1 MKTDKIKSLVL
12 QFSLCTI
19 LLIVFFFYKQ
29 NLYLNLMLA
38 GVLLAFALAA
48 KFFTPFK
55 RTVSIYKKQSLVIL
69 IIFAVINVA
78 AVYVMGIYFG
88 FYRNY
93 ARFTFDVILL
103 DVVPIAISVI
113 ASEYIRFSI
122 LSSKAKWSGLFAF
135 ASMVLVDVMIFSQL
149 FISTN
154 VEGLMSLIGFVFLS
168 AVVYNLLFNYLSI
181 RFGMSGVVAYR
192 MITTLYMFLLPIVP
206 NIYMFFR
213 IFIRMLYPCVIYL
226 FVKAFFAT
234 REVVVPYKK
243 NNLSNIVNSIIL
255 VMMVMVIGL
264 VSCKFKYCLLI
275 IGSESMTGSIDK
287 GDGIIYEAY
296 DGQYVQEGDVLVFDR
311 DGTTLV
317 HRVIKV
323 ENVEGQIRYTTKG
336 DANQYADKGYVVSA
350 DIIGIC
356 RTSIKF
362 IGFPTLWINEIVK
375 K

>member
-1 MKTDKIKSLVL
+1 
-12 QFSLCTI
+12 
-19 LLIVFFFYKQ
+19 
-29 NLYLNLMLA
+29 
-38 GVLLAFALAA
+38 
-48 KFFTPFK
+48 
-55 RTVSIYKKQSLVIL
+55 
-69 IIFAVINVA
+69 
-78 AVYVMGIYFG
+78 
-88 FYRNY
+88 
-93 ARFTFDVILL
+93 
-103 DVVPIAISVI
+103 
-113 ASEYIRFSI
+113 
-122 LSSKAKWSGLFAF
+122 
-135 ASMVLVDVMIFSQL
+135 
-149 FISTN
+149 
-154 VEGLMSLIGFVFLS
+154 
-168 AVVYNLLFNYLSI
+168 
-181 RFGMSGVVAYR
+181 

-213 IFIRMLYPCVIYL
+213 IFIRMLYPCAIYL
-226 FVKAFFAT
+226 FFKAFFAT

-287 GDGIIYEAY
+287 GDGIIYEAF
-296 DGQYVQEGDVLVFDR
+296 DGQYVQEGDILVFDR

-336 DANQYADKGYVVSA
+336 DANQSADKGFVVSA